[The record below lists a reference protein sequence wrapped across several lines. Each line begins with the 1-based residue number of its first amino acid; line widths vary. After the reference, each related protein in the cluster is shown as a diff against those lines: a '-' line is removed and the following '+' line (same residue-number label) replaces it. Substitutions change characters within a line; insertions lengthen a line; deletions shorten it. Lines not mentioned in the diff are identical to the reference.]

1 MTKVDKILCVVLV
14 VLVSFLC
21 FTLQKQK
28 TEKAPELSYN
38 QLIEMVQRK
47 PTPISHIVLK
57 TGDKCVQVFMSDNTD
72 MKLVDVPD
80 DLKPE
85 LIESLVNSKITVKVV
100 TKGNGSI

>member
-1 MTKVDKILCVVLV
+1 MTTADKILSAVLI
-14 VLVSFLC
+14 VLVSFIC
-21 FTLQKQK
+21 FTLQTKK

-47 PTPISHIVLK
+47 PTPISHIVLR

>member
-1 MTKVDKILCVVLV
+1 MTKVDKILCGVLI
-14 VLVSFLC
+14 VLVSFIC

-28 TEKAPELSYN
+28 AEKTPELTYT

-57 TGDKCVQVFMSDNTD
+57 TGDKSVQVFMNDNSD
-72 MKLVDVPD
+72 MKLVDVSD

-100 TKGNGSI
+100 TKSNGSI